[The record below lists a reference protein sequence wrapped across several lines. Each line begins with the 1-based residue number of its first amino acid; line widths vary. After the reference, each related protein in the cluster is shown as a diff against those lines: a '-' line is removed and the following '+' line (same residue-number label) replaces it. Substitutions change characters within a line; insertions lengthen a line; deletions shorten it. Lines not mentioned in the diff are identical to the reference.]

1 MCKAFERAVITHCA
15 PTLAR
20 HKCASLFTWHGCEG
34 RPRRECVAEADDLL
48 QSKGVRLL
56 AFPGQGSGMPGAGV
70 PSRDAG
76 AAAAGPRGQAF
87 LRAQGYV
94 EDSLEGYLSQLG
106 RRLEESAEFPHEIG
120 VFLDYPLEDVQG
132 FMANGGAGAVC
143 QGCWKAYGDAQ
154 EAYRRFR
161 LYGKCREVYLSCYRR
176 GFDVLRLTVAA

>member
-1 MCKAFERAVITHCA
+1 MCKSFERAVITHCA

-56 AFPGQGSGMPGAGV
+56 AFRG
-70 PSRDAG
+70 RG
-76 AAAAGPRGQAF
+76 AACLVLVYRPAMLERRLRDPAVRAF

>member
-1 MCKAFERAVITHCA
+1 MCKAFERAVIIPLRAHPGPA
-15 PTLAR
+15 QVRQSVHL
-20 HKCASLFTWHGCEG
+20 HGCEG
-34 RPRRECVAEADDLL
+34 RPRRECVAEADDIL
-48 QSKGVRLL
+48 QSKGAQAVGL
-56 AFPGQGSGMPGAGV
+56 PGAGERHAWCWCTV
-70 PSRDAG
+70 PRCWSGGCGTAVR
-76 AAAAGPRGQAF
+76 AF
-87 LRAQGYV
+87 LRTQGYV

>member
-34 RPRRECVAEADDLL
+34 RPRRECVAEADDIL

-56 AFPGQGSGMPGAGV
+56 AFRGRRAACLVLVYRPAMLERRL
-70 PSRDAG
+70 RDPAV
-76 AAAAGPRGQAF
+76 RAF
-87 LRAQGYV
+87 LRA
-94 EDSLEGYLSQLG
+94 

-132 FMANGGAGAVC
+132 FMANRGAGAVC

-176 GFDVLRLTVAA
+176 GIDVLRLTVAA

>member
-34 RPRRECVAEADDLL
+34 RPRRECVAEADDIL

-56 AFPGQGSGMPGAGV
+56 AFRG
-70 PSRDAG
+70 RG
-76 AAAAGPRGQAF
+76 AACLVLVYRPAMLERRLRDPAVRAF
-87 LRAQGYV
+87 LCAQGYM

-132 FMANGGAGAVC
+132 FIENCGKNYRLC
-143 QGCWKAYGDAQ
+143 GCWKVYGDPQAALRCFARY
-154 EAYRRFR
+154 E
-161 LYGKCREVYLSCYRR
+161 KCARVYLQCYQN
-176 GFDVLRLTVAA
+176 GHSLSRLTVAG

>member
-34 RPRRECVAEADDLL
+34 CPRRECVAEADDIL

-56 AFPGQGSGMPGAGV
+56 AFRG
-70 PSRDAG
+70 RG
-76 AAAAGPRGQAF
+76 AACLVLVYRPAMLERRLRDPAVRAF

-132 FMANGGAGAVC
+132 FMANRGAGAVC

>member
-1 MCKAFERAVITHCA
+1 MAFR
-15 PTLAR
+15 
-20 HKCASLFTWHGCEG
+20 G
-34 RPRRECVAEADDLL
+34 R
-48 QSKGVRLL
+48 
-56 AFPGQGSGMPGAGV
+56 
-70 PSRDAG
+70 G
-76 AAAAGPRGQAF
+76 AACLVLVYRPAMLERRLRDPAVRAF

-132 FMANGGAGAVC
+132 FMTNGGAGAVC
-143 QGCWKAYGDAQ
+143 QGCWKAYGDTQ

>member
-15 PTLAR
+15 PTWPGTSAPVCSPGTAAKAVRAGNAWRRRTTSCKAR
-20 HKCASLFTWHGCEG
+20 ESGCW
-34 RPRRECVAEADDLL
+34 P
-48 QSKGVRLL
+48 S
-56 AFPGQGSGMPGAGV
+56 GAGERHAWCWCTV
-70 PSRDAG
+70 PRCWSGGCGTPRSGPSCAPRATWRIPWKG
-76 AAAAGPRGQAF
+76 TCPSWAAAWRKAR
-87 LRAQGYV
+87 
-94 EDSLEGYLSQLG
+94 
-106 RRLEESAEFPHEIG
+106 EFPHEIG